1 MSGSTLVCVLES
13 GDWVWPSNTS
23 SKATN
28 ITRCCHACVHTLSC
42 AVFELGDESCRLL
55 GVDSMSNHTASFT
68 RGLVLRVTY
77 RSRAE
82 AHQPVRARR
91 RLRSSVHSRQKR
103 RRSSSALS
111 PLPSVC
117 HERLS
122 YLNLTM
128 AERCGSEHRERFVIN
143 ECGSSGSSDALAA
156 AQANE
161 LYLRREC
168 GATCVFDPAMPMTA
182 GWEYQTAAQCY
193 DRWQQPA
200 AAPAPHRCLKALIDD
215 PAELSRVLG
224 RVSRTCPE
232 GSCEPPRPESKAAL
246 HSSGCEGR
254 AAALRNVSRVCASS
268 SSSGPPIVS
277 IDVARAQ
284 VNRLWESCRSPCLYS
299 AVSPGATGWSYD
311 RSMGCFRPFA
321 RLARPEEAA
330 HDGLPYAPPAVAEA
344 SPAQQ
349 PPCLSTRHSAAVR
362 KAARTAASL
371 CAECGEPQRRE
382 VWCHALVRRRL
393 AAVHRAV
400 GPHAARV
407 WDFDRVQAA
416 FAARGYCRMPCLQR
430 SIDSAPNAHVARGGE
445 RKGSSSGGGGGG
457 DGDGGGGGGSGSP
470 DVGPDGADG
479 ARVERGSDAASDAL
493 PWALNGRWTSIEP
506 VWLGAMQLDLDSS
519 AATRAA
525 VLREWVAFSRR
536 RLDLGAAR
544 ASSCAGRVLQPRSAR
559 TQTFLEVS
567 EAREQMHKNK
577 FVVSDA
583 LYIAHVLGRALVEP
597 MVSNSRLGEERP
609 EQTVQIRA
617 SSRIEDLRR
626 LADADATD
634 GADASRDGSGEAD
647 GGEGEGGGDGSNAK
661 RSGEEA
667 SEEEA
672 EEAAAQAR

>member
-1 MSGSTLVCVLES
+1 
-13 GDWVWPSNTS
+13 
-23 SKATN
+23 
-28 ITRCCHACVHTLSC
+28 
-42 AVFELGDESCRLL
+42 
-55 GVDSMSNHTASFT
+55 
-68 RGLVLRVTY
+68 
-77 RSRAE
+77 
-82 AHQPVRARR
+82 
-91 RLRSSVHSRQKR
+91 
-103 RRSSSALS
+103 
-111 PLPSVC
+111 
-117 HERLS
+117 
-122 YLNLTM
+122 M

-268 SSSGPPIVS
+268 SSSGPPIDS

-344 SPAQQ
+344 APAQQ
-349 PPCLSTRHSAAVR
+349 PPCLSTRHSTAVR

-430 SIDSAPNAHVARGGE
+430 SIDGAPNAHVARGGE

-479 ARVERGSDAASDAL
+479 ARVERGSDATSDAL

-536 RLDLGAAR
+536 RLELGAAR